1 MAGRKPL
8 PTKLKIIAGN
18 PGKQKLPKGEPE
30 PDVCIPAPPD
40 CLDVY
45 AIEEWNRI
53 TPVLLSLGIIS
64 DLTVPAVIAYCDAYS
79 DWRTATEELNK
90 IKKKSPL
97 QSLIQQTSNGNLI
110 PNQLKLVAKAARADM
125 IRYATEFGGTEAAK
139 ARLAVDPGRGKKGKF
154 TGLINGGKA

>member
-1 MAGRKPL
+1 
-8 PTKLKIIAGN
+8 
-18 PGKQKLPKGEPE
+18 LPKGEPE